1 MVVTVLQFLSI
12 CLTQPISLP
21 IETLISSH
29 NSNLPI
35 SENTENDTQLTQ
47 LDHPDSIDG
56 KFAYHLS
63 HVYILSLGIF
73 VTFSFWSLIRL

>member
-1 MVVTVLQFLSI
+1 MCIGIFRHHLQP
-12 CLTQPISLP
+12 TPLP
-21 IETLISSH
+21 IETLMSSH

-56 KFAYHLS
+56 KFQYS
-63 HVYILSLGIF
+63 ISID
-73 VTFSFWSLIRL
+73 LII